1 MTARLPLYCLLTLIF
16 FIPQKLHSQW
26 GYSSRID
33 SLVNLVTDSTVSLLV
48 RELSGDTTI
57 MLGGSVDS
65 IMSRHSY
72 HSDNPKAAQFILEK
86 FQSYGLDARIQ
97 DYDANGQNVIATLE
111 GDVYPNKQYIICGH
125 YDSQPSGSLAPG
137 ADDNASGTV
146 GVLEAARVLSNESCD
161 YTIKF
166 IAFDE
171 EEQGLIGSKAYADS
185 AFALGHD
192 IQAVINLDMIAW
204 DSNNDGE
211 LSLASNFGS
220 MGLFSDY
227 IEIIRLY
234 EPGLSPHLIYITA
247 SDHASFWNKGWDA
260 LLAIEEYPFDFNS
273 YYHTTSDLFQYLNI
287 DYFAQMARGAISVL
301 ATLAYEY
308 EMELQHDPVAS
319 SIYTESLAV
328 PLVAGSGYP
337 VAAGENGPKLWY
349 RLDGGDFYSLP
360 AVNTMAD
367 TFYFDFPVFS
377 PGQKIEYYFAVQES
391 NGEFVSTLPP
401 GGRGVSPPGSE
412 PGGDYYS
419 FYVLNDTTSQFA
431 HQSLPQS
438 IPTNITSLY
447 PIDIPVTARIH
458 DINVTL
464 SIGHTY
470 PRYLKIFLVHPDGTQ
485 IELSTGNGFNY
496 DNYTSTVFDDEAS
509 EFIHQDQ
516 SPFSGAY
523 RPEEPLAT
531 FDERNLYGE
540 WKLKIHNSSSYSGTL
555 SGFSIQATYTD
566 KYYFVDSAVAQS
578 GHGMSWDSAFNK
590 ISEAFDRI
598 PGPGNRVFIKPG
610 TYHEDL
616 EVRSNGEV
624 VVPVATGVS
633 VHEGDTVKFTS
644 PADLSGIELE
654 YNPGEYY
661 VLVYRSSYSNNGCF
675 RVKEVDDANGFLIAG
690 GADFVGETGLIGDTN
705 SLSAAVIRPV
715 VYERSPGHDGSDRV
729 VVDALQSDTIFT
741 IFYIGD
747 PIGDGSTDAW
757 PADANLIRGI
767 DFTNSAE
774 GSGIH
779 LQSSSFNVISGGRIY
794 ETNGAGIYING
805 NEERPSKYNIICE
818 NEIFNTPFEGIYVGA
833 GGMPPSNNHAHFTHI
848 IDNEIYTVDGS
859 SLAQIENAI
868 DLKEYN
874 YGTVV
879 DGNLL
884 RDIDLVTAGNGAID
898 IRKGQQNALVYG
910 NTFHNIGVIHSG
922 TGAVI
927 QVYADNQSVAIFNNV
942 IYRSAPEEDGLYAFR
957 LDGTSHTNSAV
968 FHNTVFNLNNGL
980 LLEDYGADPDFTVS
994 NNIISINNEFFTNWG
1009 TGGRFEVSHNLF
1021 TEDPTPESWMH
1032 YYGSPGRQVG
1042 DPGFADTLTGDL
1054 NITIFSDK
1062 AINKG
1067 LIMGDF
1073 QLYDRAGNERYM
1085 QGPDLGAFELGGKLV
1100 WTGALDTDWFTPG
1113 NWSANS
1119 VPDTN
1124 SNVVIQP
1131 AANSPLLQGQ
1141 NTEVSGVIILEG
1153 AGLTIGAALETR

>member
-1 MTARLPLYCLLTLIF
+1 MTARLPLYCLLTLLF
-16 FIPQKLHSQW
+16 LIPPKLHAQW
-26 GYSSRID
+26 GYSPRID

-97 DYDANGQNVIATLE
+97 DYDANGQNVIATIE
-111 GDVYPNKQYIICGH
+111 GDVYPNKQFIICGH
-125 YDSQPSGSLAPG
+125 YDSRPSGSPSPG

-171 EEQGLIGSKAYADS
+171 EEQGLIGSEAYADS

-211 LSLASNFGS
+211 LSVASNYAS
-220 MGLFSDY
+220 TDLFSDY

-234 EPGLSPHLIYITA
+234 EPELSAHLITINA

-260 LLAIEEYPFDFNS
+260 LLAIEVYLFDFNS
-273 YYHTTSDLFQYLNI
+273 HYHTTSDLFQNLNI
-287 DYFAQMARGAISVL
+287 DYFAKMSRAAISAL

-308 EMELQHDPVAS
+308 EMELHHDPVGSA
-319 SIYTESLAV
+319 IYTDKLTVALVAASEYSLAT
-328 PLVAGSGYP
+328 
-337 VAAGENGPKLWY
+337 GENGPRLWY
-349 RLDGGDFYSLP
+349 RVDGGDFYSLP
-360 AVNTMAD
+360 AVSTVAD
-367 TFYFDFPVFS
+367 TFWFDLPVFS
-377 PGQKIEYYFAVQES
+377 PGQKIEYCFAVQDS
-391 NGEFVSTLPP
+391 SGEFVSTSPP
-401 GGRGVSPPGSE
+401 GGRGLSPPGSV

-419 FYVLNDTTSQFA
+419 FYVLNDTTNQFA

-470 PRYLKIFLVHPDGTQ
+470 PRYLNIFLVHPDGTQ
-485 IELSTGNGFNY
+485 IELSTGNGYDLNNY
-496 DNYTSTVFDDEAS
+496 INTVFDDEGS
-509 EFIHQDQ
+509 LFIHQDRP
-516 SPFSGAY
+516 PFSGIY
-523 RPEEPLAT
+523 RPEEPLSA
-531 FDERNLYGE
+531 FDEKMLSGE
-540 WKLKIHNSSSYSGTL
+540 WKLKVHNSGSNTGTL
-555 SGFSIQATYTD
+555 SAFSIEATYTD
-566 KYYFVDSAVAQS
+566 RYLFVDSALAQS
-578 GHGMSWDSAFNK
+578 GHGMSWDSAFNSV
-590 ISEAFDRI
+590 SEAMNKI
-598 PGPGNRVFIKPG
+598 PGPGSRVFIKPG

-616 EVRSNGEV
+616 VVRSSGEV

-633 VHEGDTVKFTS
+633 VHQGDTVRLSS
-644 PADLSGIELE
+644 PADLSGIDLDN
-654 YNPGEYY
+654 NPGEYY
-661 VLVYRSSYSNNGCF
+661 ALIYRSSYSNNGCF
-675 RVKEVDDANGFLIAG
+675 RVKKVDDANDFLIAE
-690 GADFVGETGLIGDTN
+690 GADFVDETGLTGDTN
-705 SLSAAVIRPV
+705 SLSAAVVRPV
-715 VYERSPGHDGSDRV
+715 VYERFPGQEGSGRV
-729 VVDALQSDTIFT
+729 IVDALQSDTIFT
-741 IFYIGD
+741 ILYIGD

-757 PADANLIRGI
+757 PADANFIKGI
-767 DFTNSAE
+767 DLTNSAE

-779 LQSSSFNVISGGRIY
+779 LQSSSFNVISGGRIF

-833 GGMPPSNNHAHFTHI
+833 GGMPPYNNYAHFTHI
-848 IDNEIYTVDGS
+848 IDNEIYTVNGS
-859 SLAQIENAI
+859 SLAQIENVI

-874 YGTVV
+874 YGNVV

-884 RDIDLVTAGNGAID
+884 RDIDLVTAGNGAVD
-898 IRKGQQNALVYG
+898 IRQGQQNALVYG
-910 NTFHNIGVIHSG
+910 NTFHNIGVSHTG

-942 IYRSAPEEDGLYAFR
+942 IYRSAPEEDDLYAFR

-980 LLEDYGADPDFTVS
+980 LLEDYGTDPDFTVS

-1021 TEDPTPESWMH
+1021 PEDPTPESWMH

-1073 QLYDRAGNERYM
+1073 QLYDRAGNKRYL

-1100 WTGALDTDWFTPG
+1100 WTGAVDTDWFSPG
-1113 NWSANS
+1113 NWSANT

-1131 AANSPLLQGQ
+1131 AVNSPLLQGQ
-1141 NTEVSGVIILEG
+1141 NTVVSGLIILEG
-1153 AGLTIGAALETR
+1153 SGLTIGAVLETR